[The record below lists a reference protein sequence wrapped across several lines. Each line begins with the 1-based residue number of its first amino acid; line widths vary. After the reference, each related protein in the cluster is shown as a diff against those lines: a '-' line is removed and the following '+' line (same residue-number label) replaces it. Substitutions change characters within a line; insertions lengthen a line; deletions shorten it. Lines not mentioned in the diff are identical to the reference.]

1 MTKKQPTRGESLA
14 KAIISEYKPKTVE
27 DMQNALK
34 DVFGPMFEATP
45 FSQKHPSHHLK
56 DKIGHIPKNGQ
67 KHKMPWTCF
76 QGRMGVKNTLEIHQ
90 KHPDELLEPR

>member
-1 MTKKQPTRGESLA
+1 MAGFLKKSA
-14 KAIISEYKPKTVE
+14 
-27 DMQNALK
+27 
-34 DVFGPMFEATP
+34 EAYRRYTP

-67 KHKMPWTCF
+67 KHNMPWTCF
-76 QGRMGVKNTLEIHQ
+76 QGRIGVKNTLKIYS